1 MKSHLKIVIVILGAF
16 MLAAAFPLMI
26 WKLTSHTSTDHLS
39 GAGPGHYL
47 TRKQVTLT
55 GCATPEAALQ
65 SMVWAAVNGDSDK
78 AFACLG
84 PDVQADIGKRR
95 NGRRQFDAR
104 IKNYAQ
110 IIQGMQI
117 TARKVLADDQ
127 VELKFKL
134 DTSAPPQN
142 GGPIPDFLVQL
153 LVKLGDEWKVCGD
166 TKPYTPD
173 WDEGSQPEPGAS

>member
-1 MKSHLKIVIVILGAF
+1 MKNHLKIVIVILGAVV
-16 MLAAAFPLMI
+16 LAAAFPLLI
-26 WKLTSHTSTDHLS
+26 WKLTSHPGADDSAGNGTGRHLAKKQMAF
-39 GAGPGHYL
+39 AGY
-47 TRKQVTLT
+47 T
-55 GCATPEAALQ
+55 TPEAVLQ
-65 SMVWAAVNGDSDK
+65 SIVWAAVNGDCDK
-78 AFACLG
+78 AYACLS
-84 PDVQADIGKRR
+84 PESQADMNSKP
-95 NGRRQFDAR
+95 NGRRKFNAD
-104 IKNYAQ
+104 IKRHGQ
-110 IIQGMQI
+110 QIQGMQI